1 MLDID
6 VDADIHIIY
15 ICTVYHNV
23 IRLPLQCLL
32 WMASSH
38 RYPEAHTRAIVGGAV
53 TAATAKGMTGMM
65 PNLCKKRRNLLHLA
79 SPGYFELKKPRKMM
93 ENE

>member
-15 ICTVYHNV
+15 ILYIIMLFVYLYNAFCV
-23 IRLPLQCLL
+23 
-32 WMASSH
+32 ASSH

-65 PNLCKKRRNLLHLA
+65 PNLCKNHDETCCTWHHLA
-79 SPGYFELKKPRKMM
+79 IL
-93 ENE
+93 N